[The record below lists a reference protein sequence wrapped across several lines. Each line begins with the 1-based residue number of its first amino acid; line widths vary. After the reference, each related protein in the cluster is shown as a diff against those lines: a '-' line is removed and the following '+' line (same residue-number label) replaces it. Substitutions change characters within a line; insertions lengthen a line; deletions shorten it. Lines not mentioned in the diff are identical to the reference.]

1 MRDWILIMLA
11 VFAGF
16 GSLPDS
22 HAECP
27 YPTVEELRI
36 QMRSPSAE
44 APGRLPQPKTPP
56 NAICDRP
63 FVYRGEAYSVDSPQA
78 QDAANLKAFMKEVP
92 EAESL
97 LQTYQD
103 RRDRSRLS
111 AYTGT
116 LGIVMVLLANTVFK
130 KGTTAGSESLH
141 SAFQIGGLALTAG
154 GFIYSYSLL
163 RTNELL
169 IPEAVDRYNR
179 ARPSDPIELKFQAGW
194 SF

>member
-1 MRDWILIMLA
+1 MRDWIVIILA
-11 VFAGF
+11 VFSGLSLHPAAARAGC
-16 GSLPDS
+16 D
-22 HAECP
+22 
-27 YPTVEELRI
+27 
-36 QMRSPSAE
+36 RSIAE
-44 APGRLPQPKTPP
+44 APAGRLSQPKQAPS
-56 NAICDRP
+56 ILCDRP
-63 FVYRGEAYSVDSPQA
+63 FIYRGEVYSVDSPQA
-78 QDAANLKAFMKEVP
+78 QDAATLKSFMKDVP
-92 EAESL
+92 EAEAL

-103 RRDRSRLS
+103 RRERSRLS

-116 LGIVMVLLANTVFK
+116 LGLVMVLLANTVFK
-130 KGTTAGSESLH
+130 SSSNADRQSIH

-179 ARPSDPIELKFQAGW
+179 AKPADPIELKFQAGW

>member
-1 MRDWILIMLA
+1 MLA
-11 VFAGF
+11 RILLILAIFPGLFPAARALAGC
-16 GSLPDS
+16 DRAI
-22 HAECP
+22 AES
-27 YPTVEELRI
+27 R
-36 QMRSPSAE
+36 
-44 APGRLPQPKTPP
+44 GRLPQPKSAPGVL
-56 NAICDRP
+56 CDRP
-63 FVYRGEAYSVDSPQA
+63 FVYRGEVYSVDSPQA
-78 QDAANLKAFMKEVP
+78 QDASNLKSFMKDVP
-92 EAESL
+92 EAESI

-103 RRDRSRLS
+103 RRERSKLS

-116 LGIVMVLLANTVFK
+116 VGILMVILANTAFK
-130 KGTTAGSESLH
+130 ARETPAQQSLH

-179 ARPSDPIELKFQAGW
+179 AKPADQIELKFQAGW

>member
-1 MRDWILIMLA
+1 MRDWIVLILA
-11 VFAGF
+11 IFSGVTFHFSARAGCER
-16 GSLPDS
+16 SI
-22 HAECP
+22 AE
-27 YPTVEELRI
+27 
-36 QMRSPSAE
+36 S
-44 APGRLPQPKTPP
+44 PGRLSQPKSAPGVL
-56 NAICDRP
+56 CDRP
-63 FVYRGEAYSVDSPQA
+63 FVYRGEVYSVDSPQA
-78 QDAANLKAFMKEVP
+78 QDAATLKSFMKDVP
-92 EAESL
+92 EAEAI

-103 RRDRSRLS
+103 RRERSKLS

-116 LGIVMVLLANTVFK
+116 VGIVLVILANTVFK
-130 KGTTAGSESLH
+130 SSTNPERQSLH

-179 ARPSDPIELKFQAGW
+179 TKPTDPIELKFQAGW